1 MSAEPKQ
8 IEKVGPTGLRV
19 VWEDGHQSLYRW
31 QELRAACP
39 CAVCLPPGGPVGG
52 REAAPS
58 LPMAGA
64 AHPLEIR
71 PVGRYA
77 MTVQWSDGHTT
88 GIFSYDYLRSICSC
102 EECRPNQFLEG

>member
-1 MSAEPKQ
+1 MAAEPRQ

-31 QELRAACP
+31 EQLRAACP
-39 CAVCLPPGGPVGG
+39 CAACRETEKAASSAGVRPV
-52 REAAPS
+52 
-58 LPMAGA
+58 
-64 AHPLEIR
+64 EIR

-102 EECRPNQFLEG
+102 EECRPSQFMEG